1 MEEAITFR
9 GRQIGPQQIE
19 FLRDLIARHPEA
31 SRRRLSELVCEEW
44 DWRQANGA
52 LCSMVCRSL
61 MLLLH
66 RAGHIELPPPR
77 SQPVNPLA
85 KRRRPVLEEAI
96 DQNPIIAKLKDLRP
110 LLRIEQVRRTKSE
123 KLFNALVEH
132 FHYLGYTQ
140 PVGEHLKYMILL
152 EQRPIACMTWCSP
165 PWHMG
170 PRDRFIGWSP
180 QTRRQNLHLLA
191 YNSRY
196 LILPWVEVRYLAS
209 HILAQIARRISSDWQ
224 SLYDH
229 PVYYLETFVDTDRFA
244 GICYKAANWVLVGQT
259 TGRGIKDKKH
269 KVTLSK
275 KDVLGYPLRAD
286 FRHHLCREGLYGE

>member
-44 DWRQANGA
+44 DWRQANGV

-96 DQNPIIAKLKDLRP
+96 DQSPIIAKLKDLRS
-110 LLRIEQVRRTKSE
+110 LLRIERSVARNPISFSMHWSSTFTISATRNRSE
-123 KLFNALVEH
+123 
-132 FHYLGYTQ
+132 
-140 PVGEHLKYMILL
+140 
-152 EQRPIACMTWCSP
+152 S
-165 PWHMG
+165 
-170 PRDRFIGWSP
+170 
-180 QTRRQNLHLLA
+180 
-191 YNSRY
+191 
-196 LILPWVEVRYLAS
+196 
-209 HILAQIARRISSDWQ
+209 ISS
-224 SLYDH
+224 
-229 PVYYLETFVDTDRFA
+229 
-244 GICYKAANWVLVGQT
+244 I
-259 TGRGIKDKKH
+259 
-269 KVTLSK
+269 
-275 KDVLGYPLRAD
+275 
-286 FRHHLCREGLYGE
+286 